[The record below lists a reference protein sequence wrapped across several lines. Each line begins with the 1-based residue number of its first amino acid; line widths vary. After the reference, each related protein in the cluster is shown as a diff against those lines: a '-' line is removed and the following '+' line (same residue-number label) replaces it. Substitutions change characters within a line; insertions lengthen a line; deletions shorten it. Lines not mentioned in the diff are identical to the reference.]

1 MITLDSISYIDHIRC
16 ASYAFIEGYSRT
28 QSHPP
33 SGVLYNKYMTLL
45 NRELMDNLGVDI
57 RLPHCWYRW
66 GDEVVRHDMPYLRWD
81 HGDPC
86 KTYISYSGECPIPE
100 SKDEIVCFSE
110 SFADSFIRRYSG
122 DEGVD
127 LAIDEIYSEAPFAFQ
142 NDYRRLRENLKIA
155 QKGAAMENYY
165 DLVRSLY
172 EKAMESFPS
181 ESFPDMDVPPSQFKA
196 VFPIALDE
204 RITIDRLQMISETF
218 WFHFCY
224 HLRLHEGCHANVPES
239 TLSAWRQAI
248 PRAFEDYEC
257 AMQNYAYYLTGG
269 ESENPVIIQLMADRQ
284 VRLDELEILM
294 RENRGEG
301 P

>member
-16 ASYAFIEGYSRT
+16 ASYAFIERYSRT

-45 NRELMDNLGVDI
+45 NRELMDKLGVDI

-81 HGDPC
+81 HGDPR
-86 KTYISYSGECPIPE
+86 KTYVSYSGECPIQE

-110 SFADSFIRRYSG
+110 SFADSFIWRYSG

-155 QKGAAMENYY
+155 QK
-165 DLVRSLY
+165 
-172 EKAMESFPS
+172 
-181 ESFPDMDVPPSQFKA
+181 
-196 VFPIALDE
+196 
-204 RITIDRLQMISETF
+204 
-218 WFHFCY
+218 
-224 HLRLHEGCHANVPES
+224 
-239 TLSAWRQAI
+239 
-248 PRAFEDYEC
+248 
-257 AMQNYAYYLTGG
+257 
-269 ESENPVIIQLMADRQ
+269 
-284 VRLDELEILM
+284 
-294 RENRGEG
+294 
-301 P
+301 